1 MTLEELQNQIENLK
15 REITLLKSHD
25 HLFVGNKIYFRN
37 LLDFQPYQISICLP
51 DTVAGA
57 DASYDA
63 FFIVDNPIEIVS
75 IEECHRT
82 AGTDAGA
89 VTLDIRKLS
98 SGNARD
104 GGVSVLSSV
113 FNLKSTAKVPVR
125 VLRTATAANAL
136 LSRGD
141 RLAIYPT
148 GTLTSV
154 NHLVVTVYYQPVG
167 MDI

>member
-1 MTLEELQNQIENLK
+1 MSEQELQNQINNIVK
-15 REITLLKSHD
+15 EINFIKSHD
-25 HLFVGNKIYFRN
+25 HLFGGSRIYMRN

-57 DASYDA
+57 NASYDA

-82 AGTDAGA
+82 AGTDAGD
-89 VTLDIRKLS
+89 VTLDVRKLS
-98 SGNARD
+98 SGDARD

-125 VLRTATAANAL
+125 VLRTVTAANAI

-141 RLAIYPT
+141 RLAINPT

-154 NHLVVTVYYQPVG
+154 NHLVVTVYYQPIG